1 MFVRR
6 SEMMMD
12 MMMHM
17 YAMCMLCCAN
27 SDTVLA

>member
-1 MFVRR
+1 MLVRR

-17 YAMCMLCCAN
+17 SAMCMLSCVN
-27 SDTVLA
+27 IDTVLA